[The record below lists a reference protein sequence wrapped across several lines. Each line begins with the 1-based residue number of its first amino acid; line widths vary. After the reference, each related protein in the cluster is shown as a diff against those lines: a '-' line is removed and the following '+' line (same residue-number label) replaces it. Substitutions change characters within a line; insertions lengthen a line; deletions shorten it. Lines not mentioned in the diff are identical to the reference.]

1 MTFCVSCQLM
11 LVSLISDHLQVTILE
26 SQVRQLRTLLTTDEC
41 ASNPC
46 HNGGTCID
54 SYSGFF
60 CRCPSNW
67 EVRHSH
73 QLLQGTAQESVGAVL
88 V

>member
-1 MTFCVSCQLM
+1 MA
-11 LVSLISDHLQVTILE
+11 SLISDHLQVTLLE
-26 SQVRQLRTLLTTDEC
+26 RQVRQLRTLLTTDEC
-41 ASNPC
+41 ASSPC

-54 SYSGFF
+54 SYNGFF

-73 QLLQGTAQESVGAVL
+73 QLLKGTAQESVGVVL

>member
-1 MTFCVSCQLM
+1 MLPPSSGLKDLNPILCLLLM
-11 LVSLISDHLQVTILE
+11 KVGTIDINFLQVFLLE
-26 SQVRQLRTLLTTDEC
+26 QQVRQLRTLLTTDEC

-54 SYSGFF
+54 SYNGFF

-67 EVRHSH
+67 EVRDCYHLS
-73 QLLQGTAQESVGAVL
+73 
-88 V
+88 